1 METVGEVHIGVQQS
15 PTNVDQLETRAG
27 SVTTSTHKS
36 DAVSY
41 AVLANNKSTI
51 DINTEVPADT
61 NCVLAGPITVGAS
74 ATLTISG
81 TLTIV

>member
-1 METVGEVHIGVQQS
+1 LRYIGKTHTGLQETVA
-15 PTNVDQLETRAG
+15 DQLAVVAG
-27 SVTTSTHKS
+27 GTTTSTHKS
-36 DAVSY
+36 DSVSH

-74 ATLTISG
+74 ATLTVAG
-81 TLTIV
+81 TLTII